1 MDNYQTFI
9 HQSRYARWLEDEQ
22 RRETWKE
29 TVDRYMKFM
38 KDHVNVSASDYTD
51 LSYGIE
57 SMGVMPSM
65 RCLMTAGPALTRDN
79 MAGFNC
85 SYTKIDDLRAFDE
98 ALYILMCGSGIGYS
112 VERQYISNLPPV
124 PHSLQINGDRP
135 IIVADSKM
143 GWAEG
148 LKQILYSIFAKA
160 VIPRWDL
167 SKIRPAGARLKT
179 FGGRASGPEPLDAL
193 LRFVTKTCINAGGRQ
208 LTSLE
213 CHDIMCMVAQAVV
226 VGGVR
231 RSAMIS
237 LSNLGDNQLR
247 LCKSGQ
253 WFDQHPHRSFA
264 NNSVVYTTKPD
275 TPSFMEEWL
284 SLMKSR
290 SGERGMFSRLAA
302 RAQVEKYGKRDP
314 DHEWG
319 TNPCSEIILR
329 PHQVCNL
336 TEVIVRSND
345 TLADLKR
352 KVRLATILGT
362 YQATLTDFK
371 YIRKIWKDNTE
382 EERLLGVSL
391 TGILDHSIL
400 GAVSNQAERWLRE
413 MREVANATNKQYAKR
428 WEIQPSTAITCVKP
442 SGTVS
447 QLVDSASGIH
457 PRHSRFYTRTVR
469 ADKKDPLTS
478 FLRQAGIPFE
488 DAVSDTSGNTG
499 VFSFPIAAPKGAKL
513 RSELSALD
521 HLELWKQYAEEWCE
535 HKPSVTVSVKD
546 DEWMA
551 VGAWMWE
558 NFDLCSGLAF
568 LPYSD
573 HVYAQAPYQECNGRD
588 YTELVKISPDTIDWS
603 GLTEFEKEDNTAA
616 SQTLACDGNVCELVD
631 IGDV

>member
-22 RRETWKE
+22 RRETWEE
-29 TVDRYMKFM
+29 TVHRYILFM
-38 KDHVNVSASDYTD
+38 QDHVKLTSADTTA
-51 LSYGIE
+51 LFLGIQN
-57 SMGVMPSM
+57 MDVMPSM
-65 RCLMTAGPALTRDN
+65 RSLMTSGPALKRDN

-85 SYTKIDDLRAFDE
+85 SYTVIDDLRAFDE

-112 VERQYISNLPPV
+112 VERQYIQQLPAV
-124 PHSLQINGDRP
+124 PQALTINGDAR

-148 LKQILYSIFAKA
+148 LKQILYSIFVKEA
-160 VIPRWDL
+160 IPRWDL
-167 SKIRPAGARLKT
+167 SKIRPAGERLKT

-193 LRFVTKTCINAGGRQ
+193 LKFVTKTCVNASGRQ

-213 CHDIMCMVAQAVV
+213 CHDIMCMVAQAVI

-253 WFDQHPHRSFA
+253 WFDQHPYRSFA
-264 NNSVVYTTKPD
+264 NNSVVYSAKPD
-275 TPSFMEEWL
+275 TLSFMEEWL

-336 TEVIVRSND
+336 TEVIVRRED
-345 TLADLKR
+345 TLITLKN
-352 KVRLATILGT
+352 KVVLATILGT
-362 YQATLTDFK
+362 YQSTLTDFK

-391 TGILDHSIL
+391 TGILDHPIL
-400 GAVSNQAERWLRE
+400 SEVCANTARWLRE
-413 MREVANATNKQYAKR
+413 MREVANATNKQYAQR
-428 WEIQPSTAITCVKP
+428 WGIPSSTAITCVKP

-457 PRHSRFYTRTVR
+457 PRHSNFYTRTVR
-469 ADKKDPLTS
+469 ADKKDPLTA
-478 FLRQAGIPFE
+478 FLRRAGVPFE

-499 VFSFPIAAPKGAKL
+499 VFSFPIAAPRGAKL

-535 HKPSVTVSVKD
+535 HKPSVTVSIRD
-546 DEWMA
+546 NEWMA
-551 VGAWMWE
+551 VGAWVWK
-558 NFDLCSGLAF
+558 NFDMCSGLAF

-573 HVYAQAPYQECNGRD
+573 HVYAQAPYQECSKLE
-588 YTELVKISPDTIDWS
+588 YTALVKRSPDTIDWAE
-603 GLTEFEKEDNTAA
+603 LTEFEKEDNTAA
-616 SQTLACDGNVCELVD
+616 SQTLACDGDMCEVVD

>member
-213 CHDIMCMVAQAVV
+213 CHDIMCMIAQAVV

-371 YIRKIWKDNTE
+371 YIRKI
-382 EERLLGVSL
+382 
-391 TGILDHSIL
+391 
-400 GAVSNQAERWLRE
+400 
-413 MREVANATNKQYAKR
+413 
-428 WEIQPSTAITCVKP
+428 
-442 SGTVS
+442 
-447 QLVDSASGIH
+447 
-457 PRHSRFYTRTVR
+457 
-469 ADKKDPLTS
+469 
-478 FLRQAGIPFE
+478 
-488 DAVSDTSGNTG
+488 
-499 VFSFPIAAPKGAKL
+499 
-513 RSELSALD
+513 
-521 HLELWKQYAEEWCE
+521 
-535 HKPSVTVSVKD
+535 
-546 DEWMA
+546 
-551 VGAWMWE
+551 
-558 NFDLCSGLAF
+558 
-568 LPYSD
+568 
-573 HVYAQAPYQECNGRD
+573 
-588 YTELVKISPDTIDWS
+588 
-603 GLTEFEKEDNTAA
+603 
-616 SQTLACDGNVCELVD
+616 
-631 IGDV
+631 

>member
-135 IIVADSKM
+135 IVVADSKM

-193 LRFVTKTCINAGGRQ
+193 LRFVTKTCINASGRQ

-213 CHDIMCMVAQAVV
+213 CHDIMCMIAQAVV

-535 HKPSVTVSVKD
+535 HKPSVTVSV
-546 DEWMA
+546 
-551 VGAWMWE
+551 
-558 NFDLCSGLAF
+558 
-568 LPYSD
+568 
-573 HVYAQAPYQECNGRD
+573 
-588 YTELVKISPDTIDWS
+588 
-603 GLTEFEKEDNTAA
+603 
-616 SQTLACDGNVCELVD
+616 
-631 IGDV
+631 